1 MKLAKK
7 RKTVAAHKVEFED
20 VEKSTVSRD
29 GNKEET
35 KEYADLRSVMDYTTP
50 FELIYSGVENESYY
64 DILYDMGVRNF
75 LMSYHYI
82 QNKHINMAQRFEG
95 QNVRLFIDSG
105 AHTYQ
110 NDPKYQDYDIDY
122 WEKHL
127 QGYLRWVEK
136 NRKYI
141 FAIAS
146 FDFENLVGPDVV
158 DRWNREYFEPF
169 MLRTGIPV
177 CFVWHQNSA
186 QSWNFYCKR
195 YPYVGFSS
203 VNTEG
208 VAIDLNEYREK
219 LKVAESCEA
228 VVHGFG
234 MTRTSMLTELPFYT
248 SDSTTWLVGLQYG
261 EINYWKENKMSRLKK
276 DAWKGQYLSPICSK
290 YNLSEELL
298 LAEDVTE
305 MIRANIGAFM
315 DAEEFIQ
322 TRLRSR
328 MYWMKARTKRNNLND
343 ESLYPTAH
351 EILNGDSLLKYAEGL
366 NINKEASEAQDFV
379 YLATMFINWDNP
391 TYSDVKQEF
400 TSREDYSSLL
410 SSVHDRFVNR
420 IVPNEEAKVYDLVE
434 FFSSCVRGDC
444 DTLLQLG
451 TNFDREVKE
460 RENYIEDEP
469 EYEDVDLTPEEVRVK
484 LAQCLPAPEDGVVP
498 EIDSLD
504 EEIYRE
510 QEIVPTWGPDGKL
523 LKGQTK
529 VRKPKQVYSSKYP
542 KFACDTCYAAQ
553 RCKEYKPGFVCAFQK
568 MFQRF
573 DTRDQGDIIASIQGI
588 VNHNMVRMQRAMI
601 METMNGTIDPVVSQL
616 MDTNIRYMNMLNQLY
631 AQGSAEVLRQSRV
644 IRSDGSVEESVHIQN
659 PQSGGIMEKLFSS
672 LAHSPQKDEDIIEA
686 EVIDVTPK
694 EKNERYQN
702 LEED

>member
-20 VEKSTVSRD
+20 VERSTVSRGD
-29 GNKEET
+29 NKEET
-35 KEYADLRSVMDYTTP
+35 KEYADLRSVMDYTIP

-276 DAWKGQYLSPICSK
+276 DAWKGQYLSSICSK

-343 ESLYPTAH
+343 ESLYPTAQ
-351 EILNGDSLLKYAEGL
+351 EILNGDDLLKYAERL

-391 TYSDVKQEF
+391 AYYDVKQEF
-400 TSREDYSSLL
+400 TSREECSSLL

-484 LAQCLPAPEDGVVP
+484 LAQCLPSPEDGVAP
-498 EIDSLD
+498 EIESLD

-510 QEIVPTWGPDGKL
+510 QDIVPTWGPDGKL

-631 AQGSAEVLRQSRV
+631 EQSNAEVLRQSRV

-659 PQSGGIMEKLFSS
+659 PHSGGIMEKLFSS
-672 LAHSPQKDEDIIEA
+672 LANSPQKDEDIIDA

-694 EKNERYQN
+694 EKNERYTN
-702 LEED
+702 LEEE

>member
-29 GNKEET
+29 DNKEET
-35 KEYADLRSVMDYTTP
+35 KEYADLRSVMDYTIP

-276 DAWKGQYLSPICSK
+276 DAWKGQYLSSICSK

-328 MYWMKARTKRNNLND
+328 MYWMKARTRRNNLND
-343 ESLYPTAH
+343 ESLYPTAQ
-351 EILNGDSLLKYAEGL
+351 EILNGDDLLKYAERL

-391 TYSDVKQEF
+391 AYSDVKQEF
-400 TSREDYSSLL
+400 TSREECSSLL

-434 FFSSCVRGDC
+434 FFSSCARGDC

-631 AQGSAEVLRQSRV
+631 AQSNAEVLRQSRV

-672 LAHSPQKDEDIIEA
+672 LANSPQKDEDIVEA

-702 LEED
+702 IEEE